1 MKKLC
6 ALALIAISL
15 FAIAVPAM
23 AAIYGYVNVPAGE
36 ILYVRDIPEKSGNV
50 VCKLQRGTKVE
61 ILTTYQSGWDKIKV
75 SGYENQDTYCMS
87 KFLSQNPPTAS
98 WKERYGTETLKYA
111 PNTYSTYV
119 VNLQKDLRS
128 AGYTSITKADGYS
141 GTVTETAVK
150 NFQRNN
156 GLTADGLV
164 GDKTKQALW
173 NKLHP

>member
-1 MKKLC
+1 
-6 ALALIAISL
+6 
-15 FAIAVPAM
+15 
-23 AAIYGYVNVPAGE
+23 
-36 ILYVRDIPEKSGNV
+36 
-50 VCKLQRGTKVE
+50 
-61 ILTTYQSGWDKIKV
+61 
-75 SGYENQDTYCMS
+75 MS

-128 AGYTSITKADGYS
+128 AGYTSITKADGYF

>member
-6 ALALIAISL
+6 ALALIAISI

-87 KFLSQNPPTAS
+87 LFCIQGSSLCQVLPDLTDAFPGQAAHLSQMGSENYLFSQIFLPFSMYCQQIQTICIQDHRLTTPGS
-98 WKERYGTETLKYA
+98 MRQEPLY
-111 PNTYSTYV
+111 PF
-119 VNLQKDLRS
+119 S
-128 AGYTSITKADGYS
+128 ALS
-141 GTVTETAVK
+141 
-150 NFQRNN
+150 
-156 GLTADGLV
+156 
-164 GDKTKQALW
+164 
-173 NKLHP
+173 